1 MEQAIERED
10 PAEIEKKIDSER
22 SSTSGRTPSEI
33 ENIHSRLWLS
43 EDEAYAH
50 AKAHPDE
57 TREIFITFA
66 PDDKDNPRNWSK
78 AKRWYIT
85 CFASSLNVLTC
96 LAAGGYSSGVGQ
108 LVEEFGVS
116 DEVGT
121 VGLSMYILGFAIGPM
136 LLAPL
141 SEYYGRNPVYFG
153 SWFIL
158 FIFQLP
164 LALAPNIGTIIVC
177 RLISGFGG
185 SAPLTNT
192 GGSVSDVW
200 ERNASGPAMSIYGL
214 SSTFG
219 PPMALVISGYIA
231 QDKGW
236 RWLFW
241 VYMAIFGGVWLIM
254 MATLPETRHS
264 TILERK
270 AKRVRKALKKD
281 GLEKSAQRVFDAHA
295 DEAKSLHTLFAITLT
310 RPFRFLFTE
319 PITIG
324 AAAYNGFI
332 YGLVYLF
339 NEAFPLV
346 FGDNHGFN
354 VGEQGLSFL
363 GLALGSVVGVAIY
376 PIQERYYLHK
386 VARNDGKGV
395 PEARIWLARF
405 GAFLL
410 PISLFWF
417 AWTSYPS
424 VPWIVP
430 IIASGFFGLGIYIVI
445 LSILNYVVDSY
456 QTYSAS
462 ALAGVI
468 LIRNVVGA
476 GFPLFANQM
485 YNNLGYEWASSL
497 LAFLSIIMIPIPWLW
512 FYYGEKLRLK
522 SPFAR
527 EHFAQDEDAPH

>member
-22 SSTSGRTPSEI
+22 SSTSGRTRSEI
-33 ENIHSRLWLS
+33 ENINSRLWLS
-43 EDEAYAH
+43 EDEAYHH

-57 TREIFITFA
+57 TREIFITFG
-66 PDDKDNPRNWSK
+66 PNDRDNPRNWSK
-78 AKRWYIT
+78 AQKWYIT

-96 LAAGGYSSGVGQ
+96 LCAGGYSSGVGQ

-121 VGLSMYILGFAIGPM
+121 VGLSMYILGFAIGYVDCDNVISAGWFLTFVHSPM

-141 SEYYGRNPVYFG
+141 SEYFGRNPVYFC
-153 SWFIL
+153 SWFVL
-158 FIFQLP
+158 FIFQIP
-164 LALAPNIGTIIVC
+164 LALAPNIATVIVC
-177 RLISGFGG
+177 RLIQGFGG

-192 GGSVSDVW
+192 GGTVSDVW
-200 ERNASGPAMSIYGL
+200 DRNASGPAMSIYGL

-231 QDKGW
+231 QEKGW

-270 AKRVRKALKKD
+270 ASRVRKALKKE
-281 GLEKSAQRVFDAHA
+281 GLDNSAKRVFDAHA
-295 DEAKSLHTLFAITLT
+295 DESKSLHTLFAITLT

-346 FGDNHGFN
+346 FGKNHGFN
-354 VGEQGLSFL
+354 VGEQGLCFL
-363 GLALGSVVGVAIY
+363 GLAMGSVVGVAIY
-376 PIQERYYLHK
+376 PLQERYYLKK
-386 VARNDGKGV
+386 VANNDGKGV

-410 PISLFWF
+410 PISLFW
-417 AWTSYPS
+417 
-424 VPWIVP
+424 
-430 IIASGFFGLGIYIVI
+430 
-445 LSILNYVVDSY
+445 
-456 QTYSAS
+456 
-462 ALAGVI
+462 
-468 LIRNVVGA
+468 
-476 GFPLFANQM
+476 
-485 YNNLGYEWASSL
+485 
-497 LAFLSIIMIPIPWLW
+497 
-512 FYYGEKLRLK
+512 
-522 SPFAR
+522 
-527 EHFAQDEDAPH
+527 